1 LHGNPDQ
8 SGLFLAAAAP
18 LEKRVPLEVSLTSL
32 EIACLMGLIS
42 KVVFF
47 SNGVEVQLV
56 PSDLEKLRNIGIIAH
71 IDAGKTTVTER
82 ILYYTG
88 KTYKM
93 GEVHDGTAVMD
104 YLEEEQRRGIT
115 ITSAATK
122 CPWKGFE
129 INLID
134 TPGHIDFTAEVERS
148 LRVLDGAVVV
158 FDGSEGVQ
166 AQSET
171 VWRQG
176 QKYSLPCLCFVNKM
190 DKTGADF
197 EMSVEDI
204 RSKLAANPILLQTP
218 MGAEDS
224 FAGIIDLVRMQ
235 AVFYN
240 AEKMGAAFEETEI
253 PAEFR
258 QIAQQQRN
266 RMLELAAEYD
276 EELMD
281 NYLHDKPI
289 DTKVIY
295 RAIRKGTLSG
305 PAVGGLDQ
313 SGLRPLQPV
322 FAGSALKYIGI
333 QKLLDGVT
341 LYFPSPLD
349 KAVIMGHKPS
359 DKPAI
364 SLAGKSREI
373 PIKCDREGSLV
384 ALAFKITTDAHG
396 DLTFLKI
403 YRGTLKP
410 GSRVLNPNRNKRE
423 SITRIF
429 EMHANERK
437 ILGSASAGDIVA
449 VIGLKETLTGDT
461 ICDPKKPIS
470 LPSITFP
477 QTVINMSIE
486 PRTSAEKIK
495 LVNALAAL
503 KREDP
508 TFECKIDNETGQTII
523 SGMGE
528 LHLEILQHKLEKEKG
543 VDVRVGRP
551 RVAYKEA
558 ITKLAEAEGKF
569 IRQTGGHG
577 QYGHVVLTIE
587 PLLTED
593 GYWSRNI
600 QFVNEVSANMVPR
613 TYIPDVERG
622 CRDALSSGVLA
633 GYPVLGAKV
642 TLIGG
647 SFHPVDSSGLAF
659 EQAAAIAVEK
669 AVKTAGPVLL
679 EPIMRLQVVVPQA
692 TFGAVQGNL
701 LAKRGLITGYRIHGN
716 MQVIDAKV
724 PLAEMF
730 GYSSEIRSATGGR
743 GTFTLEPLSYEKVP
757 EQVAKQITL

>member
-1 LHGNPDQ
+1 
-8 SGLFLAAAAP
+8 
-18 LEKRVPLEVSLTSL
+18 
-32 EIACLMGLIS
+32 
-42 KVVFF
+42 
-47 SNGVEVQLV
+47 
-56 PSDLEKLRNIGIIAH
+56 
-71 IDAGKTTVTER
+71 
-82 ILYYTG
+82 
-88 KTYKM
+88 
-93 GEVHDGTAVMD
+93 MD
-104 YLEEEQRRGIT
+104 YLEEEQKRGIT

-158 FDGSEGVQ
+158 FDSSEGVQ

-176 QKYSLPCLCFVNKM
+176 QKYNLPFLCFVNKM
-190 DKTGADF
+190 DKTAADF
-197 EMSVEDI
+197 EMTVEDI
-204 RSKLAANPILLQTP
+204 RTKLLATPILVQIP
-218 MGAEDS
+218 MGAEDT

-235 AVFYN
+235 AVFYSV
-240 AEKMGAAFEETEI
+240 ERLGAVFEETEI
-253 PAEFR
+253 PSEFR
-258 QIAQQQRN
+258 QIAQQRRS
-266 RMLELAAEYD
+266 RMIELAAEYD
-276 EELMD
+276 EELMN
-281 NYLHDKPI
+281 NYLHDKPV
-289 DTKVIY
+289 DSEMIY
-295 RAIRKGTLSG
+295 RAIRKGTISG
-305 PAVGGLDQ
+305 K
-313 SGLRPLQPV
+313 LQPV
-322 FAGSALKYIGI
+322 FSGSALKYIGI

-341 LYFPSPLD
+341 LYLPSPLD
-349 KAVIMGHKPS
+349 KPVIMGHKPS
-359 DKPAI
+359 DK
-364 SLAGKSREI
+364 GKEI
-373 PIKCDREGSLV
+373 PIKCDRDGSLV

-396 DLTFLKI
+396 DLTFLRI

-410 GSRVLNPNRNKRE
+410 SSRVLNVNRNKRE
-423 SITRIF
+423 NITRLF

-437 ILGSASAGDIVA
+437 ILDSASAGDIVA

-486 PRTSAEKIK
+486 PRTSAEKAK
-495 LVNALAAL
+495 LAGALAAL

-508 TFECKIDNETGQTII
+508 TFECKIDSETGQTII

-528 LHLEILQHKLEKEKG
+528 LHLEILQHKLIKEKG
-543 VDVRVGRP
+543 LDVRVGKP

-558 ITKLAEAEGKF
+558 ITKFAEAEGKF

-587 PLLTED
+587 PLLTDE
-593 GYWSRNI
+593 GHLSRDI
-600 QFVNEVSANMVPR
+600 QFVNEAPGDMVPR
-613 TYIPDVERG
+613 PYISDVERG
-622 CRDALSSGVLA
+622 CKDALGSGVLA
-633 GYPVLGAKV
+633 GYPVVGVRV

-647 SFHPVDSSGLAF
+647 SFHPVDSSGIAF
-659 EQAAAIAVEK
+659 EQAAIIAVGK
-669 AVKTAGPVLL
+669 AVKNARPVLL
-679 EPIMRLQVVVPQA
+679 EPVMRLQVIVPQA
-692 TFGAVQGNL
+692 SFGIVQGQL
-701 LAKRGLITGYRIHGN
+701 LGKRGLITGYRVHGN

-757 EQVAKQITL
+757 EQVAKEIIL